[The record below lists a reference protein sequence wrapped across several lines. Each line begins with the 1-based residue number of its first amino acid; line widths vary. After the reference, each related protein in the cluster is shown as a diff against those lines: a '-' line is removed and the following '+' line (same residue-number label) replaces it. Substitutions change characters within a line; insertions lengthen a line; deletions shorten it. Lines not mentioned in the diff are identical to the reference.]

1 MSATVPFV
9 FISACTRDL
18 QQARLVLRDALLS
31 LGCHPVLQ
39 DHFEVTPGEPIVAKL
54 RRKITDCDYVI
65 HLAGKCYGAAPGER
79 HGGEERSYTQIEY
92 HLAQELGIKTFAFL
106 CAKDFPYAA
115 EDVVKYPAPESDHA
129 RDLQQRYCDM
139 LRRRPDNPEY
149 ASIRSLEQAADI
161 LGKADIKFNKLTD
174 RVLASDK
181 ETREH
186 LSRIEALIR
195 AGAPPAV
202 IWNEP
207 RRAKHLFGR
216 VQESADVRQL
226 LMDHGRVAILG
237 SGGKGKTALAAEVL
251 HQLGPPAGHSGPYA
265 RRLLLHDFY
274 VSPGH
279 DAVLPGLLS
288 QAGVDVSGM
297 DTATMTERL
306 RSQLGQPGTHLYL
319 EGCEKAAELHRL
331 TALAGSSVI
340 LLTTRDAV
348 APDGFTGYTLPQLS
362 DEEGAAL
369 IASLAPAAGDCV
381 PLAHFLGGHALA
393 CSQAG
398 HVLARKGGGAGKLLA
413 ALQSEGLDKLGGEQR
428 EHASIGYL
436 LGHTWELA
444 EAAAP
449 GSADVW
455 TVLAL
460 GALAPLPYSILVPA
474 AGLEESAL
482 ETALET
488 LQRQGIVRVE
498 PIPSDDA
505 GTTEPHWSLDH
516 PLMREFVM
524 QEKSPH
530 QPRAAA
536 RYPAWREAWFAFFD
550 VCWDAG
556 KVPGGWQRY
565 ERLVPHFD
573 ALLEAIALR
582 EAADAFPRANVL
594 NYVATMHQYHGRYLL
609 AKEYFRR
616 NLTWCEQHRGPEH
629 QATLNSM
636 ANLAVLMDKH
646 GDLTGAGPLLRRC
659 LEARE
664 RTLGPEHQQTL
675 CSIIN
680 LANWAYQSGKLAVAE
695 SLYRRALD
703 GCERTLGFE
712 HSTTLDCLNNL
723 ATLLYQRHDLP
734 GAEAIWR
741 NTLEVRERAQ
751 GPEHPHTLANL
762 NNLGILLVDRD
773 EFAGAEPLL
782 RRALEVAARTHGSD
796 HPDTVNRINNLG
808 ILREKQGRLAEAE
821 ALYVQAAAGA
831 QKLLQPEHPDRQGYE
846 RNLARVRAARGK
858 DGG

>member
-92 HLAQELGIKTFAFL
+92 HLAQELKIQTFAFL
-106 CAKDFPYAA
+106 CAEDFPYAA

-129 RDLQQRYCDM
+129 RDLQQRHCDM

-149 ASIRSLEQAADI
+149 ASIRSLEQAARI
-161 LGKADIKFNKLTD
+161 LGEADLTFHQLTD
-174 RVLASDK
+174 RVCAAQEEILTYLRDIK
-181 ETREH
+181 D
-186 LSRIEALIR
+186 LIR

-207 RRAKHLFGR
+207 RRAVRLFGR
-216 VQESADVRQL
+216 VRESADVRVL
-226 LMDHGRVAILG
+226 LAEHGRVAILG

-265 RRLLLHDFY
+265 RRLLLHDYY

-331 TALAGSSVI
+331 TELAGSAVI

-348 APDGFTGYTLPQLS
+348 APEGFTGYTLPQLS

-381 PLAHFLGGHALA
+381 PLAHFPGGHALA

-398 HVLARKGGGAGKLLA
+398 HVLARKGWGAEKLLA
-413 ALQSEGLDKLGGEQR
+413 ALQSEGLDKLGGAQR
-428 EHASIGYL
+428 EHASISHL

-474 AGLEESAL
+474 AGLEESVLDAAL
-482 ETALET
+482 DT

-565 ERLVPHFD
+565 ERLVQHFE

-582 EAADAFPRANVL
+582 EAADAFPHIQAL
-594 NYVATMHQYHGRYLL
+594 TYVATMHRTHGRYPL
-609 AKEYFRR
+609 AEGYNRR
-616 NLTWCEQHRGPEH
+616 DLTWCEQHCGPEH
-629 QATLNSM
+629 PDTLASLNNL
-636 ANLAVLMDKH
+636 ANLLSDR
-646 GDLTGAGPLLRRC
+646 GDLAGAEPLYRRA

-664 RTLGPEHQQTL
+664 RTLGPEHPDRL
-675 CSIIN
+675 ASLNN
-680 LANWAYQSGKLAVAE
+680 LAALLNDRGDLAGAE
-695 SLYRRALD
+695 PLYRRALEAR
-703 GCERTLGFE
+703 ERTLG
-712 HSTTLDCLNNL
+712 
-723 ATLLYQRHDLP
+723 
-734 GAEAIWR
+734 
-741 NTLEVRERAQ
+741 
-751 GPEHPHTLANL
+751 PEHPDTLVSL
-762 NNLGILLVDRD
+762 NNLG
-773 EFAGAEPLL
+773 LL
-782 RRALEVAARTHGSD
+782 RE
-796 HPDTVNRINNLG
+796 N
-808 ILREKQGRLAEAE
+808 QGRLEEAE
-821 ALYVQAAAGA
+821 ALYARAVAGA
-831 QKLLQPEHPDRQGYE
+831 QKLLLPEHPLRQMYE

-858 DGG
+858 